1 MRKIIIT
8 LIAAVLFLPAF
19 AQEQQVKEY
28 APKKGNFQASL
39 LLGDKMYYSLS
50 GLYLSPLNT
59 LIGLEPTEFRFSEN
73 YLNSN
78 ANSIMNMIGV
88 EFKYFVLDQ
97 LSVSFVGAG
106 SVNSTPSREFQ
117 EGVNQGTAEGQPDY
131 DYIEANLTTRLVGSL
146 GVNYHFALPK
156 ERIQPYVGVQGTF
169 QLAKIDAITPYTN
182 DPAYF
187 DGGVRTGQ
195 IFGWSPSLVVGI
207 EYALTPGLL
216 IGFEIKP
223 VSYYYSGAELF
234 ASRGLSAMTG
244 ANHEF
249 TFLAH
254 PRFKIGFRF

>member
-8 LIAAVLFLPAF
+8 LIAAVLFLPVF
-19 AQEQQVKEY
+19 AQEQVKEY

-39 LLGDKMYYSLS
+39 LLGDRMYYQLS
-50 GLYLSPLNT
+50 ELYLYRNST
-59 LIGLEPTEFRFSEN
+59 LVDLYPTEFRFSN
-73 YLNSN
+73 NDWNS
-78 ANSIMNMIGV
+78 NSIMDMIGV

-97 LSVSFVGAG
+97 LSISFVGAG

-117 EGVNQGTAEGQPDY
+117 EGVNTGSPVTGVPDY

-146 GVNYHFALPK
+146 GVNYHFALAK

-169 QLAKIDAITPYTN
+169 QYAQVNAITPYTG
-182 DPAYF
+182 DPA
-187 DGGVRTGQ
+187 DIDNGVRTGQ

-234 ASRGLSAMTG
+234 ASRGLPAMTG
-244 ANHEF
+244 VNHEF